1 MSAYASKSS
10 CCGSTTKALNT
21 VEKTACCDCPV
32 PTCDFMGTY
41 RVEDTDPFQI
51 YCGASTPT
59 GVLCGT
65 ITLISG
71 DGLEINITTNGSV
84 IPKIIRPTINLPDN
98 SNSISFSFPNVT
110 DITANC
116 LDDEDS
122 CRIEYS
128 FRTIERCISTSV
140 PNQ

>member
-1 MSAYASKSS
+1 MSAYVSKSS
-10 CCGSTTKALNT
+10 CCGSTKTLT
-21 VEKTACCDCPV
+21 TSEKTVCCDCPV

-41 RVEDTDPFQI
+41 VVEDTDQFQI

-65 ITLISG
+65 ITLLTG

-84 IPKIIRPTINLPDN
+84 ITKNIRPLANLVDN

-116 LDDEDS
+116 VDDDDA